1 MEKLIILK
9 NSLHKLC
16 VCDNLSSL
24 YILIMILNFV
34 YSHVDEIYFP
44 QTSDV
49 CSNMYILYMYDV
61 ILKVAA
67 INANVIKKINER

>member
-1 MEKLIILK
+1 
-9 NSLHKLC
+9 
-16 VCDNLSSL
+16 
-24 YILIMILNFV
+24 MILNFV
-34 YSHVDEIYFP
+34 YSYVDEIYFP